1 MSSHHH
7 WIIITSS
14 FSLLNWHAKHPN
26 IHCTSVL
33 DRLCISNSN
42 QFNAQAVYAKGVVA
56 EGGGKPPCRLGR
68 IIRRLCVIL
77 KNNQPILR
85 RWLTTSALA
94 LTALEQWPHNAL
106 DSSGNK
112 IYFWLAALACV
123 NHGMMRH
130 CPRVPNTVYLQG
142 NKALFGIWLL
152 PKDCKIDWAV
162 SPTH

>member
-1 MSSHHH
+1 MSSSHH

-42 QFNAQAVYAKGVVA
+42 QPNAQAVSAKGVCLG
-56 EGGGKPPCRLGR
+56 ELPCCLGQ
-68 IIRRLCVIL
+68 IIRRLCIIL
-77 KNNQPILR
+77 ENNQPILR

-112 IYFWLAALACV
+112 IYFWLALLACV
-123 NHGMMRH
+123 NHCMMRY
-130 CPRVPNTVYLQG
+130 CPLVPNTIYLQG
-142 NKALFGIWLL
+142 NKALFGYGCC
-152 PKDCKIDWAV
+152 PKIAK
-162 SPTH
+162 